1 MGKNNKK
8 SVPEKELKKVE
19 DLNNSKSGKKAYT
32 RNMNFRTKWYD
43 RDFRELEE
51 NNTLSEIAILYG
63 AYLEYINTMN
73 EKDFESYYEST
84 KTKMKEIF
92 INNTNRAIKN
102 KLRENG
108 ICSSGRKMRRLYF
121 TGRNKCVKSYSWIDS
136 FFKCLLSQLIKNDA
150 LLSIVTKKFLVD
162 CNLCVGE
169 KDKYIYICCTTK
181 LLGFQYYM
189 LNKFATYPP
198 ESKKKTVARECLN
211 SIVSSNEIKE
221 IKNKCLA
228 YKEEQNAIL

>member
-1 MGKNNKK
+1 MKKNNSK

-19 DLNNSKSGKKAYT
+19 NFNNSKSGKKEYT

-51 NNTLSEIAILYG
+51 SNTLSEIAILYG

-102 KLRENG
+102 KLRENR
-108 ICSSGRKMRRLYF
+108 ISSSGRKMRKIL
-121 TGRNKCVKSYSWIDS
+121 
-136 FFKCLLSQLIKNDA
+136 
-150 LLSIVTKKFLVD
+150 LVD
-162 CNLCVGE
+162 
-169 KDKYIYICCTTK
+169 
-181 LLGFQYYM
+181 
-189 LNKFATYPP
+189 
-198 ESKKKTVARECLN
+198 R
-211 SIVSSNEIKE
+211 
-221 IKNKCLA
+221 
-228 YKEEQNAIL
+228 